1 MSLVVTVLQTV
12 VYAVVFVK
20 IFKWLYEY
28 YEFAKIIDKIPGPKA
43 YPLIGN
49 TLIFRKVKHDDRYE
63 WFRGVCKQYHGGIF
77 RTWLGTTASV
87 HLTSPETVSAVLASR
102 TLITKS
108 HIYDFIHPWL
118 GTGLLT
124 STGDQWHQQR
134 KLITPTFHFNIM
146 DEYSVVMFE
155 KAEILKECI
164 ESELKNNP
172 NAPIDVFDF
181 LTRCALDIICEAAMG
196 VNINAQTDQDAEY
209 STALHGITTQAVD
222 RIFRPLLH
230 YDWLYYH
237 TRDGKKFKRTVETA
251 HKFTKQVISEKKLA
265 RQNRQRHNADEN
277 GMPEK
282 PKRQAFLDH
291 LLDACEREKMPL
303 TDEEL
308 REQVDTFLFAGHD
321 TSSSSMS
328 WALFCI
334 GNNPDVED
342 KIHEEHLRIFG
353 ESKEPATL
361 RQINELKYLERV
373 IKETLRLFPSAP
385 SVSRRVTEDL
395 EIAGYKIPKNSIAGI
410 QIHYIHRDPKHWPN
424 PDKFDPD
431 RFLPENSQG
440 RHPYAYIPFS
450 AGPRNCIGQKF
461 SLLEQK
467 IVLTA
472 ILREWKVKSA
482 LKYEEAKCYNDFI
495 LRPQQG
501 IKIYFTR
508 LSVYDPKQ
516 ATVRNED
523 SQAANVEAEAS
534 GPYGNVMGVLVLLLT
549 AACAIILIRIC
560 QLFHKFNRFAK
571 IIDKIPGPKSYPIV
585 GTALA
590 LSKVKRNDLYKWFQ
604 ARCKEYEGGIFRIWI
619 GIKADIHLSTAEN
632 VSTILPSKS
641 LITKSETYNFIHPWL
656 GTGLITSTGDK
667 WNRQRKLLTPAFHF
681 NILEE
686 YSAAMFEKAEILKQC
701 IESELKNCP
710 NEPVDMFTLIT
721 RCALDIICESAM
733 GININ
738 AQIDHSAEY
747 SMALHKISY
756 ETIERIFRPW
766 IHNDWFYY
774 QLRRGKEYKNSVETA
789 HRFTAKVIS
798 KKKMTWKSQQENN
811 SNKYT
816 EFEKQKR
823 RAFLDHLLDA
833 CAREKTP
840 LTDNELREE
849 VDTFLFAGHDTTAA
863 AISWGLFCIGN
874 NPDVEEKIHQEQLRV
889 FGDSVEPATLN
900 QINELKYLERVVKE
914 TMRLFPPVPTVGR
927 IMSEEINI
935 AGYKIPKGTNIT
947 VHIHHIHR
955 DPKHWTN
962 PEKFDP
968 DRFLPE
974 NSQERH
980 PYAYVPF
987 SAGPRNCIGQ
997 RFSLLEQKIVLTTVL
1012 RKWRIKSALKYE
1024 EAECYIELILR
1035 PQNGIKIYFTPK

>member
-1 MSLVVTVLQTV
+1 MRFPNECCNPT
-12 VYAVVFVK
+12 
-20 IFKWLYEY
+20 
-28 YEFAKIIDKIPGPKA
+28 
-43 YPLIGN
+43 N
-49 TLIFRKVKHDDRYE
+49 RYE

-77 RTWLGTTASV
+77 RTWLGTIASV
-87 HLTSPETVSAVLASR
+87 HLTSPETVSTVLASR

-108 HIYDFIHPWL
+108 PIYDFIHPWL

-164 ESELKNNP
+164 ESELKNKP
-172 NAPIDVFDF
+172 NEPIDVFDF

-277 GMPEK
+277 GMSEK

-334 GNNPDVED
+334 GNNPDVEE

-385 SVSRRVTEDL
+385 SVSRRVTGDL

-508 LSVYDPKQ
+508 K
-516 ATVRNED
+516 
-523 SQAANVEAEAS
+523 
-534 GPYGNVMGVLVLLLT
+534 
-549 AACAIILIRIC
+549 
-560 QLFHKFNRFAK
+560 
-571 IIDKIPGPKSYPIV
+571 
-585 GTALA
+585 
-590 LSKVKRNDLYKWFQ
+590 
-604 ARCKEYEGGIFRIWI
+604 
-619 GIKADIHLSTAEN
+619 
-632 VSTILPSKS
+632 
-641 LITKSETYNFIHPWL
+641 
-656 GTGLITSTGDK
+656 
-667 WNRQRKLLTPAFHF
+667 
-681 NILEE
+681 
-686 YSAAMFEKAEILKQC
+686 
-701 IESELKNCP
+701 
-710 NEPVDMFTLIT
+710 
-721 RCALDIICESAM
+721 
-733 GININ
+733 
-738 AQIDHSAEY
+738 
-747 SMALHKISY
+747 
-756 ETIERIFRPW
+756 
-766 IHNDWFYY
+766 
-774 QLRRGKEYKNSVETA
+774 
-789 HRFTAKVIS
+789 
-798 KKKMTWKSQQENN
+798 
-811 SNKYT
+811 
-816 EFEKQKR
+816 
-823 RAFLDHLLDA
+823 
-833 CAREKTP
+833 
-840 LTDNELREE
+840 
-849 VDTFLFAGHDTTAA
+849 
-863 AISWGLFCIGN
+863 
-874 NPDVEEKIHQEQLRV
+874 
-889 FGDSVEPATLN
+889 
-900 QINELKYLERVVKE
+900 
-914 TMRLFPPVPTVGR
+914 
-927 IMSEEINI
+927 
-935 AGYKIPKGTNIT
+935 
-947 VHIHHIHR
+947 
-955 DPKHWTN
+955 
-962 PEKFDP
+962 
-968 DRFLPE
+968 
-974 NSQERH
+974 
-980 PYAYVPF
+980 
-987 SAGPRNCIGQ
+987 
-997 RFSLLEQKIVLTTVL
+997 
-1012 RKWRIKSALKYE
+1012 
-1024 EAECYIELILR
+1024 
-1035 PQNGIKIYFTPK
+1035 